1 MVSNKQ
7 IAGDAAS
14 VKDIYKSSPGDVCG
28 CYASF
33 SFIASFRLYYA
44 LYFSETCRIL
54 NEKEHSDSLL
64 LIETLKKQHFN
75 DLILPPALGL
85 SIFENENLDLK
96 YLLLAGSKIHDLPVK
111 DNGTELIN
119 LYGTTEIL
127 MSISGV
133 LDAGKDNV
141 PVGKPLGGYW
151 VYVLDK
157 NHKRLPVGVAGEIYV
172 SGDYISQGYYNNP
185 ERTEESFI
193 ENPYSDSPSNRIMYR
208 TGDIGFYNFEGEIE
222 IVGRSDDQLSV
233 RGFRVESDEI
243 LSIMKDFDSIDDVC
257 LDVDNDNLIA
267 YFTTTDNFDLDN
279 LKNSLRDELPS
290 FMVPSLFIELD
301 EIPLMPMVKLI
312 SLH

>member
-1 MVSNKQ
+1 
-7 IAGDAAS
+7 
-14 VKDIYKSSPGDVCG
+14 
-28 CYASF
+28 
-33 SFIASFRLYYA
+33 
-44 LYFSETCRIL
+44 
-54 NEKEHSDSLL
+54 
-64 LIETLKKQHFN
+64 
-75 DLILPPALGL
+75 
-85 SIFENENLDLK
+85 
-96 YLLLAGSKIHDLPVK
+96 
-111 DNGTELIN
+111 
-119 LYGTTEIL
+119 

-141 PVGKPLGGYW
+141 PVGKHLGGYW